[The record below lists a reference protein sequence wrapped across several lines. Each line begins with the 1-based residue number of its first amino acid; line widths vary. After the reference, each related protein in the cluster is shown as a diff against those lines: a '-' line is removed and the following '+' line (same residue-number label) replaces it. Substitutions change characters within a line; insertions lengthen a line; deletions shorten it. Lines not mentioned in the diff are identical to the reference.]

1 MFLISWKI
9 ETELPQKSVNMRR
22 ISSAPVNDRVVG
34 LHGHDRVVGE
44 VGEDRVDVL
53 RVDRLEVAVR
63 QGRELVAGQRLGLGG
78 HDASSTRMSDFQARV
93 YALDAPGA
101 RQAVTGLILSLQ
113 GTSAQPWLKWS
124 SEMTG

>member
-1 MFLISWKI
+1 
-9 ETELPQKSVNMRR
+9 MRR
-22 ISSAPVNDRVVG
+22 ISSRPEKTAWLG
-34 LHGHDRVVGE
+34 LHGQRRVVGE

-93 YALDAPGA
+93 
-101 RQAVTGLILSLQ
+101 
-113 GTSAQPWLKWS
+113 
-124 SEMTG
+124 